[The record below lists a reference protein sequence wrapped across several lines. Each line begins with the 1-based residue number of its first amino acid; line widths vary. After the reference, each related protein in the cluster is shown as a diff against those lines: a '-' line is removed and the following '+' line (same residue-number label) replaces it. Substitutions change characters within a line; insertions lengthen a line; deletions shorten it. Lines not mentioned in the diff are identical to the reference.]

1 MADWP
6 SHFFQQFLDRGAAWF
21 IGVVFL
27 FLGLIS
33 SRLAEKVKFA
43 LNRADLRTKNYE
55 ELAIE
60 LSHFVFVIDRI
71 IKVEIE
77 GTWAQKSGESG
88 EIFGAINA
96 EYDETMNTICRK
108 EYVYRSWLQRYWN
121 KEKLAA
127 FEEVM
132 TAIRGVDD
140 ALIGWNEWD
149 ASKDLELKAAGKGK
163 VEDKVKSAYGGL
175 QKSVHDFLVT
185 AM

>member
-1 MADWP
+1 MADWL
-6 SHFFQQFLDRGAAWF
+6 SHFLQQFLDRGAAWF

-27 FLGLIS
+27 FLGLFS

-55 ELAIE
+55 ELAVE
-60 LSHFVFVIDRI
+60 LSHFVFIIDRI

-77 GTWAQKSGESG
+77 GTWAQKSGDAG

-121 KEKLAA
+121 KGKVAA
-127 FEEVM
+127 FEQVM
-132 TAIRGVDD
+132 TAIRTVDE
-140 ALIGWNEWD
+140 ALIGWNEWGAD
-149 ASKDLELKAAGKGK
+149 ESQRHREANKDRVVGA
-163 VEDKVKSAYGGL
+163 VKSAYDRL
-175 QKSVHDFLVT
+175 QKSVHEFLVT